1 MNLKTVIV
9 AAAAAFVFVSAP
21 AQADSL
27 TASANHQSAL
37 ASAERALERGDADS
51 ALLVLEDA
59 RRGLRHD
66 GDIARVESMRC
77 VALHALTR
85 YEDAEAACS
94 IAIDTRTAH
103 WSDYNNRGAARIKLG
118 DYDGAIDDLH
128 QANLLRRGASA
139 VRRNLARA
147 TALRDSQAVAS
158 N

>member
-9 AAAAAFVFVSAP
+9 AAAAAFVFVSAS

-37 ASAERALERGDADS
+37 ASAERALERGDADT
-51 ALLVLEDA
+51 ALLVLEDT

-103 WSDYNNRGAARIKLG
+103 WSDYNTRGAARIKL
-118 DYDGAIDDLH
+118 DDLH